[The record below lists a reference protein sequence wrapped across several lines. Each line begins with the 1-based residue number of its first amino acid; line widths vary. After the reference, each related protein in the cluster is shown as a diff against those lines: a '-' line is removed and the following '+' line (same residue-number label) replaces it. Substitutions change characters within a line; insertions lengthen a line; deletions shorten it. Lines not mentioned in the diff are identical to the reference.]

1 MRALRS
7 SIEPT
12 TGGWRDPLRWAVGG
26 SIAAGVLGF
35 AMVQAPTWQVGL
47 GYAGSLAVV
56 FGLLGLVAWGIV
68 RGVQRFFP
76 SSWSYPWRQG
86 LANLYRP
93 QNQTTVLMLSLGLG
107 TFLITTLFLVQKS
120 LIEQIRVTG
129 GEEGRPNLVLWDV
142 QPDQLAGVDSLLR
155 ANDLPA
161 MEKTPIV
168 TMSLQSVKGRTI
180 DELRADSTFDMT
192 FAHTREYRVTYR
204 SETTPSETLTE
215 GTMADSISGDP
226 LATGTPVPVSI
237 EAGIANEELNVS
249 LGDTLTFNVQ
259 GVPVT
264 TVIASVRE
272 VDWQRIG
279 TNFFVVFPPGVLE
292 QAPQIFAV
300 LSRAPNEDVSASVQ
314 SDLVQAYPNVSAID
328 LSLVLD
334 TFDQL
339 FQRLSFVIRFMAL
352 FSIATGLIVLVSA
365 VVVSRSQRAQESV
378 LLKTLGASRSTVFRI
393 TAIEYLFLGA
403 FAALTG
409 LVLSLGA
416 TWALSTFVFEGPFV
430 PDLVAVGVAFLVV
443 TGLTVGIGLLNSRG
457 IYDRPPLDVL
467 RGAEA

>member
-1 MRALRS
+1 M
-7 SIEPT
+7 
-12 TGGWRDPLRWAVGG
+12 
-26 SIAAGVLGF
+26 
-35 AMVQAPTWQVGL
+35 GL
-47 GYAGSLAVV
+47 
-56 FGLLGLVAWGIV
+56 
-68 RGVQRFFP
+68 
-76 SSWSYPWRQG
+76 
-86 LANLYRP
+86 
-93 QNQTTVLMLSLGLG
+93 
-107 TFLITTLFLVQKS
+107 
-120 LIEQIRVTG
+120 E
-129 GEEGRPNLVLWDV
+129 
-142 QPDQLAGVDSLLR
+142 
-155 ANDLPA
+155 
-161 MEKTPIV
+161 
-168 TMSLQSVKGRTI
+168 SVKGRTI
-180 DELRADSTFDMT
+180 DDMRADSTFDLT

-204 SETTPSETLTE
+204 SETTPSETLVE
-215 GTMADSISGDP
+215 GTLADSMRGNP
-226 LATGTPVPVSI
+226 LQTGAPVPVSI
-237 EAGIANEELNVS
+237 EADIANEDLNVGI
-249 LGDTLTFNVQ
+249 GDTLTFDVQ

-292 QAPQIFAV
+292 KAPQIYAV
-300 LSRAPNEDVSASVQ
+300 LSRAPSEDVSASVQ

-328 LSLVLD
+328 LSLVLS

-393 TAIEYLFLGA
+393 TAIEYLFLGS

-430 PDLVAVGVAFLVV
+430 PDLLAVGGAFLIV
-443 TGLTVGIGLLNSRG
+443 TALTVGIGLLNSRG
-457 IYDRPPLDVL
+457 VYDRPPLDVL
-467 RGAEA
+467 RTAEV